1 MSKTDRSV
9 KQTSMNPYNQIMR
22 RHWFFAITL
31 LSIVS
36 CSSEQKDAASIPAAN
51 KDTLSRPRAEQVSGT
66 GRIEPEGGIT
76 DLASETGGLITR
88 IFVAEGDR
96 IQRGQ
101 PLLEIEHAVSS
112 AQTAEISAR
121 LAAQQQQLE
130 LDRVNISDARNNLQ
144 QAESDFGRTKRLV
157 DRKAETQQAMED
169 ARTELENK
177 RIALQH
183 ATAGMRLTEKKIAE
197 IEKQMN
203 TARTNENRYTV
214 RALQDGRLL
223 EFTARPGAGL
233 VAGQRFGQLAPD
245 GKLTVLCEIDEL
257 FADEI
262 KPGQAAFIRYKG
274 YPDTISLG
282 RVTYA
287 APYLKRKSL
296 FSDEVGVKED
306 RRVREVR
313 VLLDRQDLLINRQAD
328 CVITIR

>member
-1 MSKTDRSV
+1 M
-9 KQTSMNPYNQIMR
+9 P

-36 CSSEQKDAASIPAAN
+36 CSSENKEPASISTAN

-66 GRIEPEGGIT
+66 GRIEPESGIT
-76 DLASETGGLITR
+76 DLASETGGLISK
-88 IFVAEGDR
+88 IFVREGDQ
-96 IQRGQ
+96 IVRGQ

-121 LAAQQQQLE
+121 LSAQQQQLD
-130 LDRVNISDARNNLQ
+130 LDRASISDARNNLQ
-144 QAESDFGRTKRLV
+144 KAESDYGRTKRLA
-157 DRKAETQQAMED
+157 DRKAETQQALDD

-177 RIALQH
+177 KIALQH
-183 ATAGMRLTEKKIAE
+183 ATAGLRLTEKKISEIAE
-197 IEKQMN
+197 QVN
-203 TARTNENRYTV
+203 TARTNENKYTV
-214 RALQDGRLL
+214 RALQGGRLL

-233 VAGQRFGQLAPD
+233 VTGQRFGQLAPE

-262 KPGQAAFIRYKG
+262 RPGQPAFIRYKG

-313 VLLDRQDLLINRQAD
+313 VMLDRQDLLINRQAE
-328 CVITIR
+328 CIINIR